1 MNIVR
6 MVFLGSALLTSGC
19 SSAYDSAPLDPP
31 QENNQWIT
39 IKGVIPPN
47 VTATI
52 NPKYRS
58 SVCKKPRAM
67 SDGTVGATD
76 NLAGFEVTIQPQAD
90 GSYEN
95 RVAIQGGSRCDWQ
108 LYDILLFTEPK
119 NAALFKGGLP
129 NKYKS
134 TTFDTSA
141 KYVTVSLNTSYHR
154 NISSSKIDINPKYYP
169 VFLLELPVKDNTNGM
184 LFIEP
189 AGIVKKKYTFNNTNK
204 NPTLIHFSPNI
215 DNNYTVYVIDSGSLR
230 DKTAKRVKY
239 YPNGDESQGE
249 YGFRPYKYYEKN

>member
-1 MNIVR
+1 MSTLFTFPI
-6 MVFLGSALLTSGC
+6 LTSGC

-39 IKGVIPPN
+39 IKGAIPPN

-76 NLAGFEVTIQPQAD
+76 NLTGFEVTIQPQAD

-119 NAALFKGGLP
+119 NAELFTGGLP
-129 NKYKS
+129 KEYS
-134 TTFDTSA
+134 YIGFDTSA
-141 KYVTVSLNTSYHR
+141 KYITVSLPTTSNSDMKGTEI
-154 NISSSKIDINPKYYP
+154 NITPKYYP
-169 VFLLELPVKDNTNGM
+169 VFAFSLPIESTILKT
-184 LFIEP
+184 LFVEP
-189 AGIVKKKYTFNNTNK
+189 AGIVKKNIHCLLTKAFN
-204 NPTLIHFSPNI
+204 
-215 DNNYTVYVIDSGSLR
+215 
-230 DKTAKRVKY
+230 
-239 YPNGDESQGE
+239 QG
-249 YGFRPYKYYEKN
+249 K